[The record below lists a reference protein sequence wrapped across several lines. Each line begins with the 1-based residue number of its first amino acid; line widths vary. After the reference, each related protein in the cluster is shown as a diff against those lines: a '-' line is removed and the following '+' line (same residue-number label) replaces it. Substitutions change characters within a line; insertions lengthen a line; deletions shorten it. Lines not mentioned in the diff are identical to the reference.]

1 LVPRQHNPIAV
12 CTTRENDRRR
22 RSRAVPG
29 HSIRV
34 RGCAAVGPAAMHEWF
49 SPFMYGRGPHLCSC
63 SCAAAKAGLLLRLPR
78 TTRPSAQA
86 GPPRPRY
93 PVLVPDPI
101 PAQKKHPEFTQK
113 KHPPRLRMLFLV
125 HGWWLPV
132 CACMARM
139 CVLSYGFYSSL
150 ASLLYTPSVSM
161 YTRVRVYLCGVCDAP
176 VPPTH

>member
-1 LVPRQHNPIAV
+1 LVPLQHNPIAV

-49 SPFMYGRGPHLCSC
+49 SPFVYGCGPHLCSC
-63 SCAAAKAGLLLRLPR
+63 SCAAAQAGLLLRLPR

-101 PAQKKHPEFTQK
+101 PAQNPEFTQK
-113 KHPPRLRMLFLV
+113 KHPPRLRMLFQETPDAL
-125 HGWWLPV
+125 GGGCQCARLWRA
-132 CACMARM
+132 CACCHIAST
-139 CVLSYGFYSSL
+139 LL
-150 ASLLYTPSVSM
+150 SLLSHILP
-161 YTRVRVYLCGVCDAP
+161 R
-176 VPPTH
+176 